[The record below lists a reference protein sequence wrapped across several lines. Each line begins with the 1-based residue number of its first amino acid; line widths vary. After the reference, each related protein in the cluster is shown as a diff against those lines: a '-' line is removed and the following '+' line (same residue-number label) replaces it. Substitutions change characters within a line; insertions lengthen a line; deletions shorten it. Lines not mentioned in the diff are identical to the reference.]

1 MGFVKEFK
9 EFALRGNLID
19 LAIGVV
25 IGGAFGKLTTSF
37 IGDVVMPPIG
47 KLMGNVDFSQLKYVM
62 QAGVAE
68 VKDSSGAVITPA
80 VAEVAVK
87 YGAFLNTV
95 IDFLIVAFVMFMVIK
110 AMNRMKKK
118 QEEAPAAPPEPS
130 KEEVLLSEIRDILK
144 SK

>member
-9 EFALRGNLID
+9 EFAMRGNLVD

-47 KLMGNVDFSQLKYVM
+47 KLMGNVDFSQLKYVL
-62 QAGVAE
+62 QDGVAE
-68 VKDSSGAVITPA
+68 VKNPAGDIVTPA
-80 VAEVAVK
+80 VAEVAIK

-95 IDFLIVAFVMFMVIK
+95 IDFIIVAFVMFMVIK
-110 AMNRMKKK
+110 MMNRMKKK
-118 QEEAPAAPPEPS
+118 QAEAPAAPPAPS
-130 KEEVLLSEIRDILK
+130 NEEILLTEIRDLLK
-144 SK
+144 K

>member
-9 EFALRGNLID
+9 EFAMRGNLVD

-47 KLMGNVDFSQLKYVM
+47 KLMGNVDFSQLKYVL
-62 QAGVAE
+62 QDGAAE
-68 VKDSSGAVITPA
+68 VKNPAGDIVTPA
-80 VAEVAVK
+80 VAEVAIK

-95 IDFLIVAFVMFMVIK
+95 IDFIIVAFVMFMVIK
-110 AMNRMKKK
+110 MMNRLKKK
-118 QEEAPAAPPEPS
+118 QEEAPAAPPAPS
-130 KEEVLLSEIRDILK
+130 NEEILLTEIRDLLK
-144 SK
+144 K